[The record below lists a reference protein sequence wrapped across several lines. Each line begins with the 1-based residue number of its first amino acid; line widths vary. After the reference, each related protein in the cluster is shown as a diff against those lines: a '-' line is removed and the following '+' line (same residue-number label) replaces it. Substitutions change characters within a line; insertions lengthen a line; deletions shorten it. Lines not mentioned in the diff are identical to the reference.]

1 MNKKK
6 FTEDLATLLEKAK
19 DIKMTEAEM
28 KEQMISFVYGN
39 VALSNPKV
47 TREMVAKIFEFE
59 EVAKIQD
66 EENE

>member
-1 MNKKK
+1 MNNAK
-6 FTEDLATLLEKAK
+6 FGKDLHDLLEKVK

-47 TREMVAKIFEFE
+47 TREMVEKIFEFE
-59 EVAKIQD
+59 EAKLK
-66 EENE
+66 EEDNE